1 MKKNKLKNK
10 VKATN
15 KALQTFIKTTI
26 KNYQSM
32 KKKLSKI
39 WLVLFI
45 AIGFCSCNVSRVI
58 TNQSEFYQKG
68 DTAVTIQTKTIETYN
83 AERK

>member
-1 MKKNKLKNK
+1 MKKNKLANK
-10 VKATN
+10 MKATN
-15 KALQTFIKTTI
+15 KVLQQFIKSTI
-26 KNYQSM
+26 KNFQSM

-45 AIGFCSCNVSRVI
+45 AIGFCACNVTRVI
-58 TNQSEFYQKG
+58 TNQSEYYQKG
-68 DTAVTIQTKTIETYN
+68 DTAVTIQTRTIETYN